1 MSELLRIEN
10 LHVTAGEKELLHGI
24 NLTVNEGEI
33 HVIMGTNGAGKST
46 LMHSIMG
53 NPSYNVTEGSI
64 VFCGEDIT
72 EMDVDERAKLG
83 LFLSFQNPLAVPGI
97 TVENFLRTAKTTI
110 RGEQQRL
117 FPFKRKLQ
125 QQMRELDM
133 NAEYAERYLND
144 GFSGGERKKN
154 EILQMKM
161 LNPKL
166 AMLDETD
173 SGLDVDAVRVVSK
186 NVSEF
191 HTESNSLIIITHHNQ
206 ILQYLR
212 PDIVHV
218 LMDGRLVKTGPASL
232 IDEIEARGF
241 EHFRSE
247 ATV

>member
-1 MSELLRIEN
+1 MGELLRVEN
-10 LHVTAGEKELLHGI
+10 LYVSAGDKELLHGI

-53 NPSYNVTEGSI
+53 NPLYTVTQGKI
-64 VFCGEDIT
+64 FFRGEDIT
-72 EMDVDERAKLG
+72 QIEVDERAKMG

-97 TVENFLRTAKTTI
+97 TVENFLRTAKTTLT
-110 RGEQQRL
+110 GEQQRL

-125 QQMRELDM
+125 QQMRDLDM

-161 LNPKL
+161 LDPKL
-166 AMLDETD
+166 TMLDETD
-173 SGLDVDAVRVVSK
+173 SGLDVDAVRIVSK
-186 NVSEF
+186 NVSDF
-191 HTESNSLIIITHHNQ
+191 HNDSNALIIITHHNQ
-206 ILQYLR
+206 ILQYLK

-218 LMDGRLVKTGPASL
+218 LMDGKLVKTGPASL
-232 IDEIEARGF
+232 IDEIEERGF
-241 EHFRSE
+241 EHFRNE
-247 ATV
+247 GTV

>member
-1 MSELLRIEN
+1 MGELLRVEN
-10 LHVTAGEKELLHGI
+10 LYVSAGDKELLHGI

-53 NPSYNVTEGSI
+53 NPLYTVTQGKI
-64 VFCGEDIT
+64 FFRGEDIT
-72 EMDVDERAKLG
+72 QIEVDERAKMG

-97 TVENFLRTAKTTI
+97 TVENFLRTAKTTLT
-110 RGEQQRL
+110 GEQQRL

-125 QQMRELDM
+125 QQMRDLDM

-161 LNPKL
+161 LDPKL

-173 SGLDVDAVRVVSK
+173 SGLDVDAVRIVSK
-186 NVSEF
+186 NVSDF
-191 HTESNSLIIITHHNQ
+191 HNDSNALIIITHHNQ
-206 ILQYLR
+206 ILQYLK

-218 LMDGRLVKTGPASL
+218 LMDGKLVKTGPASL
-232 IDEIEARGF
+232 IDEIEERGF
-241 EHFRSE
+241 EHFRNE
-247 ATV
+247 GTV

>member
-1 MSELLRIEN
+1 MSELLRVEN
-10 LHVTAGEKELLHGI
+10 LHVSAGDKELLHGI
-24 NLTVNEGEI
+24 DLTVNEGEI

-53 NPSYNVTEGSI
+53 NPSYTVTQGKI
-64 VFCGEDIT
+64 IFRGEDIT
-72 EMDVDERAKLG
+72 DMDVDERAKRG

-110 RGEQQRL
+110 TGEQQRL

-125 QQMRELDM
+125 QQMRELNM

-161 LNPKL
+161 LDPKL

-173 SGLDVDAVRVVSK
+173 SGLDVDAVRIVSK

-191 HTESNSLIIITHHNQ
+191 HTEENALIIITHHNQ
-206 ILQYLR
+206 ILQYLT

-232 IDEIEARGF
+232 INEIEAGGF
-241 EHFRSE
+241 ELFRNE
-247 ATV
+247 EIV

>member
-1 MSELLRIEN
+1 MSELLRVEN
-10 LHVTAGEKELLHGI
+10 LHVSAGDKELLHGI
-24 NLTVNEGEI
+24 DLTVNEGEI

-53 NPSYNVTEGSI
+53 NPSYTVTQGKI
-64 VFCGEDIT
+64 IFRGEDIT
-72 EMDVDERAKLG
+72 DMDVDERAKRG

-110 RGEQQRL
+110 TGEQQRL

-125 QQMRELDM
+125 QQMRELNM

-161 LNPKL
+161 LDPKL

-173 SGLDVDAVRVVSK
+173 SGLDIDAVRIVSK

-191 HTESNSLIIITHHNQ
+191 HTEENALIIITHHNQ
-206 ILQYLR
+206 ILQYLT

-232 IDEIEARGF
+232 INEIEAGGF
-241 EHFRSE
+241 ELFRNE
-247 ATV
+247 ETV

>member
-1 MSELLRIEN
+1 MSELLRVEN
-10 LHVTAGEKELLHGI
+10 LHVSAGDKELLHGI
-24 NLTVNEGEI
+24 DLTVNEGEI

-53 NPSYNVTEGSI
+53 NPSYTVTQGKI
-64 VFCGEDIT
+64 IFRGEDIT
-72 EMDVDERAKLG
+72 DMDVDERAKRG

-110 RGEQQRL
+110 TGEQQRL

-125 QQMRELDM
+125 QQMRELNM

-161 LNPKL
+161 LDPKL

-173 SGLDVDAVRVVSK
+173 SGLDVDAVRIVSK

-191 HTESNSLIIITHHNQ
+191 HTEENALIIITHHNQ
-206 ILQYLR
+206 ILQYLT

-232 IDEIEARGF
+232 INEIEAGGF
-241 EHFRSE
+241 ELFRNE
-247 ATV
+247 ETV

>member
-10 LHVTAGEKELLHGI
+10 LHVTAGDKELLHGI

-110 RGEQQRL
+110 TGEQQRL